1 MSLTKNSAMSAEEI
15 IQLKARVKAEL
26 LRRNGYNNI
35 SSYGGSDY
43 DYQVQ
48 PGAGNPLRYEHI
60 SKIIEPLNAVNSDT
74 VAQIYG
80 DIEQGQR
87 PKALDGTT
95 GDTINSFLTA
105 LEGDRKTYYGTN
117 HCKGQCSG
125 LCVSRCTGGCTG
137 CSGCGDTCSY
147 NCSNECTGTLTG
159 KCSGC
164 TGTCTG
170 SCGGCS
176 GSCTGSCKG
185 GCKDACTGG
194 CKNTSNLCA
203 NCTNTCRT
211 SAINQPV

>member
-35 SSYGGSDY
+35 SSYGGTAY

-105 LEGDRKTYYGTN
+105 LEGDRKVYYGSN

-125 LCVSRCTGGCTG
+125 LCVSTCNSGCSG
-137 CSGCGDTCSY
+137 CSGCGDSCSY
-147 NCSNECTGTLTG
+147 SCSTKCTGTAAG
-159 KCSGC
+159 NCGGRC
-164 TGTCTG
+164 TGTCSG
-170 SCGGCS
+170 SCGNCGGCGNTCS
-176 GSCTGSCKG
+176 GDT
-185 GCKDACTGG
+185 
-194 CKNTSNLCA
+194 NCA
-203 NCTNTCRT
+203 YCSTTCIT
-211 SAINQPV
+211 SAS

>member
-35 SSYGGSDY
+35 SSYGGGAY

-74 VAQIYG
+74 VGQIYG

-105 LEGDRKTYYGTN
+105 LEGDRKTYNGTN

-125 LCVSRCTGGCTG
+125 LCVSGCTGNCTG
-137 CSGCGDTCSY
+137 CSGCGGSCSY
-147 NCSNECTGTLTG
+147 SCSTTCTGTAAG
-159 KCSGC
+159 SCGGRC
-164 TGTCTG
+164 TGTCSG
-170 SCGGCS
+170 SCGNC
-176 GSCTGSCKG
+176 G
-185 GCKDACTGG
+185 GCG
-194 CKNTSNLCA
+194 
-203 NCTNTCRT
+203 NTCRT
-211 SAINQPV
+211 SNTTCAKCSGTCKTSAS

>member
-26 LRRNGYNNI
+26 LRRNGYSNI
-35 SSYGGSDY
+35 SGYGGTAY

-48 PGAGNPLRYEHI
+48 PGSGNPLRYEHI

-105 LEGDRKTYYGTN
+105 LEGDRKTYNGTN

-125 LCVSRCTGGCTG
+125 LCVSGCTG
-137 CSGCGDTCSY
+137 NCTGCQGCSDTCSY
-147 NCSNECTGTLTG
+147 SCSTTCTGTAAGNCGGYCAGTCRG
-159 KCSGC
+159 ACGNCGGCGNTC
-164 TGTCTG
+164 TGTSNNC
-170 SCGGCS
+170 SSCS
-176 GSCTGSCKG
+176 GTCK
-185 GCKDACTGG
+185 
-194 CKNTSNLCA
+194 TS
-203 NCTNTCRT
+203 T
-211 SAINQPV
+211 S

>member
-1 MSLTKNSAMSAEEI
+1 MSAEEI

-26 LRRNGYNNI
+26 LRRDGYNNI
-35 SSYGGSDY
+35 SGYGETAY

-105 LEGDRKTYYGTN
+105 LEGDRKIYNGTN

-125 LCVSRCTGGCTG
+125 LCVSGCTGNCTG
-137 CSGCGDTCSY
+137 CSGCGDSCSY
-147 NCSNECTGTLTG
+147 SCSTECTGTAIG
-159 KCSGC
+159 NCGGYC
-164 TGTCTG
+164 TGLCTG
-170 SCGGCS
+170 SCGKCRGCGNS
-176 GSCTGSCKG
+176 CRSDDAGS
-185 GCKDACTGG
+185 
-194 CKNTSNLCA
+194 TSCA
-203 NCTNTCRT
+203 NCSGTCQT
-211 SAINQPV
+211 SAS